1 MLETMTTTIN
11 ILRRVEIP
19 ILINSYIRL
28 EVPNGLPTKQMFSV
42 GLLDKDC
49 LHTSLGYAPE

>member
-1 MLETMTTTIN
+1 MTTTIN